1 MEIAVDLHAKLT
13 HLLQPGNDPH
23 QAMRIAVCAINGTPR
38 NMKMMSK
45 TLA

>member
-1 MEIAVDLHAKLT
+1 MGDLGEVVVLIVAALFVAGIVGLYLGGT
-13 HLLQPGNDPH
+13 
-23 QAMRIAVCAINGTPR
+23 INGTPR